1 MSRLENK
8 VAIVTGAG
16 AGMGESHARVLAEHG
31 ARVVLTDVNAEA
43 GQKVANE
50 IGENAL
56 FIKHDV
62 TDFEAWADV
71 VKQAN
76 DKFGPV
82 NVLVN
87 NAGLAGPMA
96 KIEEL
101 SLEDY
106 DRTVAVDQH
115 GVFYG
120 IKAVLPGML
129 ENGGGSI
136 INISSVAGFVY
147 QATNAAYAAAKFAVR
162 GLTKAVAIEY
172 ADKGI
177 RANSVHPGAVM
188 TPLLASVPK
197 EDVDAFAQTIPVKRM
212 ADVREISDLVVF
224 LASDES
230 TYITGSELVIDGG
243 ATAI

>member
-16 AGMGESHARVLAEHG
+16 SGMGESHARVLAEHG

-43 GQKVANE
+43 GQKVADE
-50 IGENAL
+50 IGESAL

-62 TDFEAWADV
+62 TNFDAWADV

-87 NAGLAGPMA
+87 NAGLSGPMA
-96 KIEEL
+96 KIEDL

-177 RANSVHPGAVM
+177 RANSVHPGAVW
-188 TPLLASVPK
+188 TPLLAGVPK

-212 ADVREISDLVVF
+212 ADVREISDLIVF